1 MRLADQ
7 AQAAKNERIGLGE
20 KLGYGVGDLAS
31 GLMLN
36 FFGFYLLYFFV
47 DLGGLAPAAIGLMF
61 LITKLIDA
69 ITDPV
74 MGLVADRTR
83 TRWGR
88 YRPYL

>member
-1 MRLADQ
+1 MHEPIRL
-7 AQAAKNERIGLGE
+7 RE

-36 FFGFYLLYFFV
+36 FFGFFLLYYFV
-47 DLGGLAPAAIGLMF
+47 DLGGLAPAAVGLML

-69 ITDPV
+69 ITDPM
-74 MGLVADRTR
+74 MGAIADRTR

-88 YRPYL
+88 YRP